1 VTTSLDCL
9 PCFLKQTV
17 LALRLSGANQQIQK
31 AVLIAVSEE
40 IKKTDFSKP
49 PAWTTTFIHRAI
61 RKTLGIDPFKE
72 VKSRYNQ
79 IALSLYPELKELVDK
94 SPDPLWTATRLAIA
108 GNVIDFGIFSSVDID
123 GTIRR
128 ALNGDIAVDHFEHFK
143 EALITQKKVLYLLDN
158 AGEIVFDRLLIELL
172 KEMGVK
178 VIAVVKGGPVLNDCT
193 QVDARETSL
202 DKITEVI
209 TNGSDSIGTILEFTS
224 ESFRKTFSEASLII
238 SKGQGNFETL
248 SSYINQQSSPISV
261 FGGESNTSGH
271 NTTEITPKKV
281 FFLFQSKCEVVSRE
295 LGLPVGSMLLSSCE
309 ISP

>member
-1 VTTSLDCL
+1 MKTSLDCL

-17 LALRLSGANQQIQK
+17 LALRLSGANEEVQK
-31 AVLIAVSEE
+31 DVLVAVSEE

-61 RKTLGIDPFKE
+61 RKTLGMDPFRE
-72 VKSRYNQ
+72 VKSRYNK
-79 IALSLYPELKELVDK
+79 IALSLYPKLREIVEK

-108 GNVIDFGIFSSVDID
+108 GNIIDFGIYSSVDID
-123 GTIRR
+123 GTIRK
-128 ALNGDIAVDHFEHFK
+128 ALNGSLAIDHFEDFK
-143 EALITQKKVLYLLDN
+143 KALVASKKVLYLLDN
-158 AGEIVFDRLLIELL
+158 AGEIVFDRLLIEIL
-172 KEMGVK
+172 KEMGVE
-178 VIAVVKGGPVLNDCT
+178 VIAVVKGSSVLNDCT
-193 QVDARETSL
+193 QVDAHETSL
-202 DKITEVI
+202 DKIIEVI

-224 ESFRKTFSEASLII
+224 EGFRKTFYETSLII

-248 SSYINQQSSPISV
+248 TSYINSKISP
-261 FGGESNTSGH
+261 NPLSGH